1 MTASVV
7 RALFKS
13 HPAQP
18 AHSEAISRCI
28 DACFD
33 CVETCTA
40 CADACLSEP
49 QLERMVACI
58 RLNLD
63 CAAVCGATGGILTRA
78 NRAGTRQ
85 LLEAQLTTC
94 IAFCRG
100 CAAECG
106 RHAEA
111 HKHCRVCA
119 EACVACAD
127 ACDHMLQVLRMPA

>member
-1 MTASVV
+1 MTASAV
-7 RALFKS
+7 RAMFRS

-18 AHSEAISRCI
+18 AHGDMISRCV
-28 DACFD
+28 DACFN

-40 CADACLSEP
+40 CADACLSEDKI
-49 QLERMVACI
+49 ERLVACI

-63 CAAVCGATGGILTRA
+63 CAAVCGATGSILARA
-78 NRAGTRQ
+78 NKAGTRQ

-100 CAAECG
+100 CGGECN

-111 HKHCRVCA
+111 HKHCRVAA
-119 EACVACAD
+119 EACLACAQ
-127 ACDHMLQVLRMPA
+127 ACDEMLATLRMPA